1 METVGSTSIECFSWL
16 SLAKHSSTV
25 MENCM
30 DEIMCCVLN
39 EEWWSCLSCVTRSIV
54 GYGEILLDF
63 FCWNIPHKWVGCVET
78 VLVYCLQYMC
88 FQRGSTESW
97 LRPSV
102 MNDDEA
108 FSSTHCFARASSDAQ
123 VADGIVSVSSVAVS
137 LSIVRDNFFERL
149 QSFHGCLT
157 SFCSEILVRVG
168 EQKRDLPC

>member
-63 FCWNIPHKWVGCVET
+63 FVEIYLT
-78 VLVYCLQYMC
+78 SEW
-88 FQRGSTESW
+88 GA
-97 LRPSV
+97 LRQFWFT
-102 MNDDEA
+102 A
-108 FSSTHCFARASSDAQ
+108 FSTCAFNAAVRSHGYVPTHCFARASSDAQ